1 MYSRDSIIALRLR
14 RSLAFPR
21 LAEML
26 REARQ
31 SEFKTLMQAI
41 DCANNR
47 YVKGSDNWI
56 VRGDNGVYW
65 VVRPRVAEY
74 LVNAGYELAFGR

>member
-1 MYSRDSIIALRLR
+1 MYSRDSTITLRLR
-14 RSLAFPR
+14 RSVSFPR

-26 REARQ
+26 KEARQ

-47 YVKGSDNWI
+47 YVKGSDHWI
-56 VRGDNGVYW
+56 LRGDNGVYW